1 MSRLSPPVSTSDV
14 LLSEEVRLGTS
25 GSELTPAPLGSLGPC
40 LESSQSSRSP
50 SSAISSCPPLL
61 PTDTPNSVSS
71 APSFELNFSLA
82 PPQYQGCVICGKQF
96 SADRFRSHKKL
107 CKRHRCLATG
117 CGKCYSDAGS
127 LKRHEKECRHIER
140 NQPSSSYKC
149 VCHKIFAR
157 WDKFVA
163 HHRRRTCKALPG
175 SSYVCQCGLALAS
188 IELFEAHHKTEL
200 RKAGRPRKQPRQED
214 NHEGEDYG

>member
-1 MSRLSPPVSTSDV
+1 M
-14 LLSEEVRLGTS
+14 GTS
-25 GSELTPAPLGSLGPC
+25 GSGLTPATSDSLVPC
-40 LESSQSSRSP
+40 LQSSQSSRSP

-71 APSFELNFSLA
+71 APSFELNFHLA

-96 SADRFRSHKKL
+96 SAERFRSHTKL
-107 CKRHRCLATG
+107 CKRHCCLATG
-117 CGKCYSDAGS
+117 CGKYFSDTGS
-127 LKRHEKECRHIER
+127 LKRHQKECPHIER
-140 NQPSSSYKC
+140 NQPLSSYKC
-149 VCHKIFAR
+149 VCHKTFPR

-175 SSYVCQCGLALAS
+175 SLYVCQCGLALAS

-200 RKAGRPRKQPRQED
+200 RKAGRPRKQQRQEG
-214 NHEGEDYG
+214 NREGEDCG